1 MTPGVRGARQRA
13 AAADAL
19 LRLMPPLSEHLNAA
33 AAERGLTV
41 AQAMA
46 LDRLPTDIPTPMSEL
61 ARLMRCDTSN
71 LTGIV
76 DRLEDRGLI
85 ERVTPRTDRRVRA
98 VQLTDAGRE
107 LRADLGRAV
116 RDRNPLL
123 ARLST
128 AECDQLTELLGRML
142 ATDD

>member
-19 LRLMPPLSEHLNAA
+19 LRLMPPLSQHLTAV
-33 AAERGLTV
+33 AAEHGLTV
-41 AQAMA
+41 VQALA
-46 LDRLPTDIPTPMSEL
+46 LDRLPADAPTPMSEL

-107 LRADLGRAV
+107 LRASVSRAV
-116 RDRNPLL
+116 REGNPLL
-123 ARLST
+123 AGLS
-128 AECDQLTELLGRML
+128 AQECDALTTLLDRVL
-142 ATDD
+142 AADG